1 MTMSIEIVLVIFAV
15 LALLGVV
22 LEEVIHI
29 NKAKTTLFF
38 GSLSWLVMFMFAGG
52 HEQQEVMLE
61 KLNHNLLEIATLWL
75 FLMATM
81 TFVAYLN
88 AKGIVQS
95 VVQRLCPAQMSLRN
109 LMLLV
114 ALFAMML
121 SMVCDNVTA
130 TLVTLG
136 LVHAFDVDKR
146 TRIKL
151 AVLVVFAVN
160 SGGVA
165 LITGDVTTLMI
176 FLSGHVTMP
185 QLLVL
190 WLPAIAGVMVLAL
203 LMFPGI
209 SGHVTIEKDT
219 KVFTGMD
226 WAIVGTFFST
236 ILCTML
242 FNFFFGVP
250 PVLTFLTG
258 LSIMF
263 FIGHFMDMDPHEIRI
278 LEYVR
283 QIEYETL
290 LFFLGILLL
299 VGMLKEIGT
308 LDLLTNFYAQLAPQY
323 ANYLMGL
330 FSALIDNVPLTAA
343 LLKSEPV
350 LPTSEWLA
358 LTYGVGVGGSL
369 LAIGSAAGIIAM
381 SKVKGLTFGAYLR
394 YTPLVLIA
402 YTVGY
407 IVALLIA
414 ASLFGHSV

>member
-1 MTMSIEIVLVIFAV
+1 MPMSLEIVLVVFAV

-38 GSLSWLVMFMFAGG
+38 GSLSWLTMFMFSSG
-52 HEQQEVMLE
+52 HQRQDILLE

-88 AKGIVQS
+88 AKGIVQT
-95 VVQRLCPAQMSLRN
+95 VVQRLCPAQMSKRN
-109 LMLLV
+109 LMLMV
-114 ALFAMML
+114 ALFAMTL
-121 SMVCDNVTA
+121 SMICDNVTA

-136 LVHAFDVDKR
+136 LVHAFDVDNR

-185 QLLVL
+185 QLLLL
-190 WLPAIAGVMVLAL
+190 WLPAITGVTVLAA
-203 LMFPGI
+203 LMFPGV
-209 SGHVTIEKDT
+209 SGNVTTEKDSRT
-219 KVFTGMD
+219 FTMMD

-236 ILCTML
+236 IICTML
-242 FNFFFGVP
+242 FNFFFHVP
-250 PVLTFLTG
+250 PVLTFLVG
-258 LSIMF
+258 LSVMF
-263 FIGHFMDMDPHEIRI
+263 FIGHFMNLDPEETRI

-308 LDLLTNFYAQLAPQY
+308 LEMLTGFYVQVAPAY
-323 ANYLMGL
+323 ANYMMGL

-343 LLKSEPV
+343 LLKSEPT

-394 YTPLVLIA
+394 YTPMVLIA
-402 YTVGY
+402 YTCGY
-407 IVALLIA
+407 TVALLVA
-414 ASLFGHSV
+414 TSLFG

>member
-1 MTMSIEIVLVIFAV
+1 MPEFLTYLLIAFAV

-22 LEEVIHI
+22 FEEVIHI

-38 GSLSWLVMFMFAGG
+38 GSLSWLVMFMFAGS
-52 HEQQEVMLE
+52 EEMQEHILE
-61 KLNHNLLEIATLWL
+61 KLDHNLLEIATLWL

-95 VVQRLCPAQMSLRN
+95 AVQKLCPAQMTKRN

-136 LVHAFDVDKR
+136 LVHAFDVDQR

-176 FLSGHVTMP
+176 FLSGNVTMP
-185 QLLVL
+185 QLLLL
-190 WLPAIAGVMVLAL
+190 WIPAIVGVLVLAG
-203 LMFPGI
+203 LMFPG
-209 SGHVTIEKDT
+209 VTGIVTTEKNT
-219 KVFTGMD
+219 KTFTGTD
-226 WAIVGTFFST
+226 LAIVGTFFST
-236 ILCTML
+236 IACTMI
-242 FNFFFGVP
+242 FNFFFHVP
-250 PVLTFLTG
+250 PVLTFLVG
-258 LSIMF
+258 LSVMF
-263 FIGHFMDMDPHEIRI
+263 MIGQFMHMADDEIKI

-308 LDLLTNFYAQLAPQY
+308 LDLLTNFYTQIAPQY
-323 ANYLMGL
+323 ANYIMGL

-350 LPTSEWLA
+350 LQTPEWLA

-381 SKVKGLTFGAYLR
+381 SKVKGLTFGAFLR

-407 IVALLIA
+407 LVAYTLA
-414 ASLFGHSV
+414 NAVFD

>member
-1 MTMSIEIVLVIFAV
+1 MTLEVVLVIFAV

-22 LEEVIHI
+22 FEEVIHI

-38 GSLSWLVMFMFAGG
+38 GSLSWLAMFMFADG
-52 HEQQEVMLE
+52 HSEQDLIMEQ
-61 KLNHNLLEIATLWL
+61 LNHNLLEIATLWL

-95 VVQRLCPAQMSLRN
+95 VVQRLCPVQMKKRT

-114 ALFAMML
+114 AFFAMTL
-121 SMVCDNVTA
+121 SMICDNVTA

-136 LVHAFDVDKR
+136 LVHAFDIDQR

-176 FLSGHVTMP
+176 FLSGSVSML
-185 QLLVL
+185 QLLLLWVPAAVGVL
-190 WLPAIAGVMVLAL
+190 VLAS
-203 LMFPGI
+203 LMFPGV
-209 SGHVTIEKDT
+209 SGTVVTEKSQRQ
-219 KVFTGMD
+219 FTAMD
-226 WAIVGTFFST
+226 WAIVATFFST

-250 PVLTFLTG
+250 PVLTFLVG
-258 LSIMF
+258 LSVMF
-263 FIGHFMDMDPHEIRI
+263 FLGNFMYMHPDELRI

-308 LDLLTNFYAQLAPQY
+308 LDLLTQFYAQLAPQY
-323 ANYLMGL
+323 ANYAMGIV
-330 FSALIDNVPLTAA
+330 SAMIDNVPLTAA

-350 LPTSEWLA
+350 LHTPQWLA

-381 SKVKGLTFGAYLR
+381 SKVKGLTFAAFLR
-394 YTPLVLIA
+394 YTPLVFVAYSCGYVIA
-402 YTVGY
+402 LTLANV
-407 IVALLIA
+407 V
-414 ASLFGHSV
+414 FG

>member
-1 MTMSIEIVLVIFAV
+1 MPEVLKLLLLGFAL

-22 LEEVIHI
+22 FEEVIHI

-38 GSLSWLVMFMFAGG
+38 GSISWLIMFMFSGS
-52 HEQQEVMLE
+52 HERQDVILE
-61 KLNHNLLEIATLWL
+61 KLDENLLEIATLWL

-88 AKGIVQS
+88 AKGIIQS
-95 VVQRLCPAQMSLRN
+95 MVQRLCPAQMSKRS
-109 LMLLV
+109 LMILV
-114 ALFAMML
+114 ALFAMTL
-121 SMVCDNVTA
+121 SMICDNVTA
-130 TLVTLG
+130 TLVSLG
-136 LVHAFDVDKR
+136 LVHAFNVDKR
-146 TRIKL
+146 SQIKL

-176 FLSGHVTMP
+176 FLGGHVTMP
-185 QLLVL
+185 QLFVLVM
-190 WLPAIAGVMVLAL
+190 PAICGVLILAA
-203 LMFPGI
+203 LMFPGVT
-209 SGHVTIEKDT
+209 GHVVTEKDPR
-219 KVFTGMD
+219 KFTGMD

-236 ILCTML
+236 IVCTML
-242 FNFFFGVP
+242 FNFFFHVP

-263 FIGHFMDMDPHEIRI
+263 FIGHFMQLDKEETRI

-308 LDLLTNFYAQLAPQY
+308 LDALTEFYTQVAPAY
-323 ANYLMGL
+323 ANYMMGL

-343 LLKSEPV
+343 LLKSDPL
-350 LPTSEWLA
+350 LPISEWLA

-381 SKVKGLTFGAYLR
+381 SKVKGLTFGSYLR
-394 YTPLVLIA
+394 YTPLVLLSYSA
-402 YTVGY
+402 GY
-407 IVALLIA
+407 GITLVVADL
-414 ASLFGHSV
+414 LFGA